1 MSTVAC
7 PRCGGPVPGLLASCR
22 QPECIRED
30 IAEAFRLDRRI
41 EAADDSGEE
50 GDRSDHPSHFGGV
63 TEMVTVDD
71 FTTAEVARADFA
83 DARKVASV
91 AMVRSRRAEA

>member
-22 QPECIRED
+22 RPECIRED
-30 IAEAFRLDRRI
+30 IAEEVRLDRRI
-41 EAADDSGEE
+41 AAAD
-50 GDRSDHPSHFGGV
+50 DRSDHPSHLGDA

-71 FTTAEVARADFA
+71 FTTAEVVRADLA

-91 AMVRSRRAEA
+91 AMVYSGRAAA